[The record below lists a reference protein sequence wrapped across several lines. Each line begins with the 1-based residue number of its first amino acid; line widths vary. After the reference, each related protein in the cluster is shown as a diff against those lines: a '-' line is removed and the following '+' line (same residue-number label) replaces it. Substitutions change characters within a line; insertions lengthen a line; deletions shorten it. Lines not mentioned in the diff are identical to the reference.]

1 MNTKNKKVFLKKYT
15 NSELKT
21 FANLSKDFNEI
32 HFDNEFTNRSVY
44 GKKIVYGVLIL
55 LDVLDKLNY
64 NSLKFKI
71 NNLSCDFISPIFT
84 NEKIFFLANYNNKKI
99 NIKIFKNKNE
109 IYHFVRKN
117 IDNNHHFMF
126 KGSNSTGLQEVV
138 SNIKKRKIY
147 AL

>member
-15 NSELKT
+15 NLQLKA

-84 NEKIFFLANYNNKKI
+84 NEKIFFSKL
-99 NIKIFKNKNE
+99 
-109 IYHFVRKN
+109 
-117 IDNNHHFMF
+117 
-126 KGSNSTGLQEVV
+126 
-138 SNIKKRKIY
+138 
-147 AL
+147 

>member
-15 NSELKT
+15 NLQLKA

-84 NEKIFFLANYNNKKI
+84 NEKIFFLENYNKKKI

-109 IYHFVRKN
+109 ICQNINLFFEKKEINSKKYKKN
-117 IDNNHHFMF
+117 ILKYKKIFL
-126 KGSNSTGLQEVV
+126 KK
-138 SNIKKRKIY
+138 NIYKKM
-147 AL
+147 